1 MWCGQAN
8 SADASASS
16 SELNGAALSPEL
28 LVVVDLVE
36 LPRRLNGIGLVQLCD
51 QNETWPL
58 GSS

>member
-36 LPRRLNGIGLVQLCD
+36 LPRRLKGIGLVQLCD
-51 QNETWPL
+51 QNDT
-58 GSS
+58 